1 MVGNYMK
8 SGPAA
13 TVTKLTQCTVAASG
27 NSSGHPNIY
36 GLASRYYVSG
46 NLIDGV
52 EAGWNKF
59 TYDGGTVTQNG
70 KHYAQDPNHMHG
82 SDAEYITVSGTDYVC
97 MVLDKAAPTGEVTTH
112 TANKAFE
119 KVLGFAG
126 ASLYRD
132 EVDERYMNEAKNG
145 TATYTGSVT
154 KKKGLIDIVADC
166 NGYTEENFPTGQ
178 REAGFDTDKDGIPD
192 DWEVANGLNPNDKN
206 DGNKYTIDT
215 KGWYTNLE
223 VYANSL
229 VEDIMK
235 AGNADGESNFAEYYP
250 TWKSPTAINEI
261 INTRHPTPN
270 TQLYNLNGQKVDAS
284 YKGIVIVYGHKV
296 VMK

>member
-1 MVGNYMK
+1 MK
-8 SGPAA
+8 SGPGA

-36 GLASRYYVSG
+36 GMASRYYVNG

-59 TYDGGTVTQNG
+59 IYDSGTITQNG

-82 SDAEYITVSGTDYVC
+82 SDADYITVSGTDYVC

-112 TANKAFE
+112 TADKAFE

-132 EVDERYMNEAKNG
+132 EVDERYMNEAQNG

-154 KKKGLIDIVADC
+154 KKKGLIDVVADC
-166 NGYTEENFPTGQ
+166 NGYTEANFPTGQ
-178 REAGFDTDKDGIPD
+178 RGSGFDTDQDGIPD
-192 DWEVANGLNPNDKN
+192 EWEIANGLNPNDKS
-206 DGNKYTIDT
+206 DGNKYIIDT
-215 KGWYTNLE
+215 EKGWYTNLE

-235 AGNADGESNFAEYYP
+235 AGNADGESNYTEYYP
-250 TWKSPTAINEI
+250 TWKSPTAIHTVQT
-261 INTRHPTPN
+261 NTDKPGVC
-270 TQLYNLNGQKVDAS
+270 YNLAGQKVDNS
-284 YKGIVIVYGHKV
+284 YKGFVIANGRKV